1 MESFEYSCIQNFVDV
16 LLLLILGSLGG
27 VTLIVYLLLNFE
39 DAVAADKVVA
49 ELVVIEKL
57 KTICDVL

>member
-1 MESFEYSCIQNFVDV
+1 MKSFEDSCVQNFVDV

-27 VTLIVYLLLNFE
+27 VTLVVYLLLNFE
-39 DAVAADKVVA
+39 DAVAADKIVT
-49 ELVVIEKL
+49 ELVVVEKL